1 MTGSGIRE
9 MPQGGPLGSGLTGWD
24 KQAGDIMGKAS
35 WLVLL
40 CAAWTMTVSAQV
52 DVEPYVRK
60 DNFQTMEI
68 SPDGR
73 YLAATVPKEDRTG
86 IVVLQR
92 SDLKVTASFALGKN
106 SHVDRAWWVNP
117 ERLLISISEKI
128 GMLAKPQATGELYA
142 INADG
147 SDAEILVGQRLVG
160 EGLGTLISS
169 KKRDEVA
176 AFMVDDLRDDDKG
189 VIVSVWPF
197 STDPYTRAERLDVY
211 TGRRTLVARAPV
223 QNAEFVTDAAGEV
236 RFAYGAGSD
245 NANKLYYRNGHGSQW
260 QLINDEMLNHRREWP
275 LGFSP
280 DGKLAYLQ
288 SEQAQG
294 PDEIV
299 SFDPASGERKPVLRD
314 DVVDP
319 SAIVYA
325 VDGSS
330 PIGAVY
336 RGARSR
342 TAFFDEQSA
351 NAVLHRKLEAAFPG
365 QEVFITSRTDDGG
378 LALVEV
384 ASDRNPGDFYVFD
397 TRAGTA
403 AYLTSRGSWFDRAR
417 MAPTRAIELAARDG
431 VKLHG
436 FLTTP
441 ADAMQTALPM
451 VVLPHGGPFGIFETN
466 AFNTEAQLL
475 AKAGYAVLRL
485 NFRGSG
491 NHGRAFQQAGA
502 LQWGGKMQDDLTDA
516 TRWAIAQGIADPG
529 RICIYG
535 ASYGGYAALM
545 GAAREPALYRCAAG
559 YVGVYDLPMMTS
571 TGRRKSKSLATFH
584 DEWVGTDAAALAAA
598 SPNRLADR
606 IRIPVFL
613 AAGGEDETA
622 PIEHSRKMEAAL
634 KAGGTPVESLYYSR
648 EGHGF
653 YVQAHLIEFYQH
665 LLAFLDRNIGAGR
678 STASA
683 ATD

>member
-1 MTGSGIRE
+1 
-9 MPQGGPLGSGLTGWD
+9 
-24 KQAGDIMGKAS
+24 MGKAS

-40 CAAWTMTVSAQV
+40 FAAWTMTASAQV
-52 DVEPYVRK
+52 DVRPYVRK
-60 DNFQTMEI
+60 DNFQAIEI

-86 IVVLQR
+86 VVVLQR

-106 SHVDRAWWVNP
+106 SHVDRVWWVNP
-117 ERLLISISEKI
+117 DRLLISISEKF
-128 GMLAKPQATGELYA
+128 GLLAKPQPTGELYA

-147 SDAEILVGQRLVG
+147 SDPEILVGQRVTG
-160 EGLGTLISS
+160 AGPGTRINS
-169 KKRDEVA
+169 KKQENVA
-176 AFMVDDLRDDDKG
+176 AFMVDELRNDDKG

-197 STDPYTRAERLDVY
+197 SADPYTRAERLDVY
-211 TGRRTLVARAPV
+211 SGRRTVVARAPV
-223 QNAEFVTDAAGEV
+223 QNAEFVTDATGDV

-245 NANKLYYRNGHGSQW
+245 NSNKLYYRDGRGSEW
-260 QLINDEMLNHRREWP
+260 RLINDESLEHRREWP
-275 LGFSP
+275 LGFSS
-280 DGKLAYLQ
+280 DGKLAFLQ
-288 SEQAQG
+288 SEQLQG

-299 SFDPASGERKPVLRD
+299 AFDPASGERKSVLRD
-314 DVVDP
+314 NAVDP
-319 SAIVYA
+319 SVVLYA
-325 VDGSS
+325 TDGS
-330 PIGAVY
+330 PIGVVY

-342 TAFFDEQSA
+342 TAFFDERSTDA
-351 NAVLHRKLEAAFPG
+351 LLHRKLEAAFPG

-397 TRAGTA
+397 TRAGKA
-403 AYLTSRGSWFDRAR
+403 AYLLSRGDWFDRDQ
-417 MAPTRAIELAARDG
+417 MAPTSGIELVARDG
-431 VKLHG
+431 VQLHG
-436 FLTTP
+436 FLTIP
-441 ADAMQTALPM
+441 AGAAPKALPM

-502 LQWGGKMQDDLTDA
+502 LEWGGKMQDDLTDA
-516 TRWAIAQGIADPG
+516 TRWAIAQGIADTD

-571 TGRRKSKSLATFH
+571 VDRRKSKSLATFN
-584 DEWVGTDAAALAAA
+584 DEWVGTDTAALAAT

-634 KAGGTPVESLYYSR
+634 KAGGTPVESLYYSK

-653 YVQAHLIEFYQH
+653 YVQAHRIEFYQR